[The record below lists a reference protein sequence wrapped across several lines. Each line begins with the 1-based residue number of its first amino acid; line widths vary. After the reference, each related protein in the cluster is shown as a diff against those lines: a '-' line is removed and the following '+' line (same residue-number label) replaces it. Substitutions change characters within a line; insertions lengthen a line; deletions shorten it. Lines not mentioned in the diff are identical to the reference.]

1 MKKEGRLKRFEKI
14 TPKYKLSLVGIDG
27 KNVMVSKED
36 TVMAINDQLYI
47 KLIENKYKP
56 LSTKYD
62 FIEEYSDSFKIE
74 KL

>member
-1 MKKEGRLKRFEKI
+1 
-14 TPKYKLSLVGIDG
+14 
-27 KNVMVSKED
+27 
-36 TVMAINDQLYI
+36 VMAINDQLYI